1 MSHQAIV
8 KDLQMTY
15 QMNSEAFA
23 SSYDSDSLDTRQAEL
38 EVFCQNDCKVMIMN
52 TLLHAADV
60 SNPCRVWE
68 TSQGWGMKVIEEFF
82 AQGDEER
89 KLGIPVQF
97 LNDRF
102 KLNKPNSQIGF
113 IEFMI
118 APFVFAQ
125 IRLWPALAE
134 LGDELVVN
142 LGKWEQMWIGEVN
155 PGEEE

>member
-1 MSHQAIV
+1 M
-8 KDLQMTY
+8 Y

-23 SSYDSDSLDTRQAEL
+23 ASPIDPENIEGRQAEL
-38 EVFCQNDCKVMIMN
+38 EVFCQSDCKVMIMN
-52 TLLHAADV
+52 TLLHSADV
-60 SNPCRVWE
+60 SNPCRTWE
-68 TSQGWGMKVIEEFF
+68 TASAWGYKVIEEFF

-118 APFVFAQ
+118 APFFFAQ
-125 IRLWPALAE
+125 IKLWPPLAE
-134 LGDELVVN
+134 MGDELVTN
-142 LGKWEQMWIGEVN
+142 LSKWESMWVSEVK
-155 PGEEE
+155 PADEERQKV